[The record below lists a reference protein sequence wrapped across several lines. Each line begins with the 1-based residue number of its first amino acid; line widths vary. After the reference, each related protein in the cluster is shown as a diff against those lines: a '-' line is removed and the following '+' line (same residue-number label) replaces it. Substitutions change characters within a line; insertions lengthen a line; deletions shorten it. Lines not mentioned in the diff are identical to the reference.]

1 MKIIRDIL
9 LCSLVF
15 AIAGIARAAD
25 SVWVL
30 KQSTLTYHVS
40 HPLHHVEGVSHA
52 ARGKGIC
59 HAGVCNFLAAV
70 PVKTFDSGD
79 TNRDLHMLEV
89 VRGEQFPLVSVR
101 TQIPQSDLIGGSIH
115 ADLTIQFA
123 GQTAHYNQV
132 PFKLVPEEKEIRVVG
147 TIPAK
152 VSDFKIKPPELLA
165 MPISNDIPI
174 GVDMTWQQ
182 Q

>member
-1 MKIIRDIL
+1 MKMIRNIL
-9 LCSLVF
+9 LCSLILVIPTF
-15 AIAGIARAAD
+15 ARAAD

-30 KQSTLTYHVS
+30 KASTLTYHVS

-70 PVKTFDSGD
+70 PVKSFKSGD
-79 TNRDLHMLEV
+79 TNRDLHMIEV
-89 VRGEQFPLVSVR
+89 VRGAKFPLVTVR
-101 TQIPQSDLIGGSIH
+101 TQLPESDLKGGSIH
-115 ADLTIQFA
+115 VNLTIQFA

-132 PFKLVPEEKEIRVVG
+132 PFKLVPEGKAIRIVG
-147 TIPAK
+147 TIPTK

-165 MPISNDIPI
+165 MPIKDAIPVD
-174 GVDMTWQQ
+174 VDMTWQVQ
-182 Q
+182 